1 MLYSLSEQLSRAA
14 RQSGAVLAH
23 DQHGSMGW
31 PELAQRVALM
41 AGVLRGLGLSPGDR
55 VAVLGN
61 NSLDYLCL
69 YFAIP
74 WAGGISVPVN
84 TRLSAAE
91 VIEQLEDSQSS
102 VLLVDADFAAVAGK
116 AAERLPGLRHVVCM
130 GRGDAGPRS
139 LSLEKLL
146 AGAVAVPDAGRR
158 DEDVAMIFYTGGT
171 TGRAKGVM
179 LSHRG
184 FVVGT
189 LQWAYT
195 VGVGPGDTLLVPIP
209 MFHIAAGMNAIAAVM
224 LAAGLVILPRF
235 DPEQALELIERHR
248 VTKTALVP
256 TALEMLISSPR
267 FAQSDVSSLARMT
280 YGGAP
285 MPRRILELALD
296 KLPQTRFYQIYGQ
309 TESGGVATC
318 LSPEFHV
325 LGGKAGSKRATAG
338 RPVVGMDLRILDA
351 TGAELPRGEVGE
363 ICLRGH
369 ALTPGYWNRPEQT
382 AALYRDGW
390 LRTGDA
396 GFLDA
401 DGFLTIVDRV
411 KDMIISGGEN
421 VYAAEVEAALYQHP
435 AVAQCAVI
443 GIPSER
449 WGEEVHAVVR
459 LHEGAGA
466 SAGELMAFCRE
477 HIGAYKCP
485 RSVSFRREPLPM
497 TSLGKIRKDELRRPF
512 WAGQGRD
519 GGD

>member
-14 RQSGAVLAH
+14 RQAGTVLVHDHSCSMDWSAVAR
-23 DQHGSMGW
+23 
-31 PELAQRVALM
+31 RVALM
-41 AGVLRGLGLSPGDR
+41 AGALRGLGLAPGDR

-74 WAGGISVPVN
+74 WAGAISVPIN

-91 VIEQLEDSQSS
+91 IIEQLEDSQSS
-102 VLLVDADFAAVAGK
+102 LLLVDAGFAAVAGE
-116 AAERLPGLRHVVCM
+116 AAGRLPALRDIVFM
-130 GRGDAGPRS
+130 GQADIPPQSRS
-139 LSLEKLL
+139 LEQLL

-158 DEDVAMIFYTGGT
+158 DEDVAVLFYTGGT

-184 FVVGT
+184 LVVGT

-195 VGVGPGDTLLVPIP
+195 VGVGSRDTLLVPIP
-209 MFHIAAGMNAIAAVM
+209 MFHIAAGMNAIAAAM
-224 LAAGLVILPRF
+224 LAAGLVIQPRF
-235 DPEQALELIERHR
+235 DPEQTLELIERHR

-256 TALEMLISSPR
+256 TALEMLISSPH

-285 MPRRILELALD
+285 MPRRILELALG

-318 LSPEFHV
+318 LLPEFHA
-325 LGGKAGSKRATAG
+325 LGGEAGSKRTTAG

-351 TGAELPRGEVGE
+351 EGVELPHGEVGE

-369 ALTPGYWNRPEQT
+369 ALTPGYWNRPGQT

-396 GFLDA
+396 GFLDE

-421 VYAAEVEAALYQHP
+421 VYAAEVEAVLYQHP
-435 AVAQCAVI
+435 AIAQCAVI

-449 WGEEVHAVVR
+449 WGEEIHAVVH
-459 LHEGAGA
+459 LHAGA
-466 SAGELMAFCRE
+466 SATDEELMAFCRG
-477 HIGAYKCP
+477 HIGAFKCP
-485 RSVSFRREPLPM
+485 RSISFRCEALPV
-497 TSLGKIRKDELRRPF
+497 TSLGKIRKNELRASF
-512 WAGQGRD
+512 WTGQGDRH
-519 GGD
+519 GG